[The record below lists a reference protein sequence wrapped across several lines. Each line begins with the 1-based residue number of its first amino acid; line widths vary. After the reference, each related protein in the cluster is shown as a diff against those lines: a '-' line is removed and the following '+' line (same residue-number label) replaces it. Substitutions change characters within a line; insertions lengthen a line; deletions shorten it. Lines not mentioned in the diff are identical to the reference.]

1 MEDNILKEKFSLI
14 LDRFYPTRTKCK
26 CCGGEIYYVDSC
38 AEEKIGGGVK
48 IHGKSFLTKK
58 LVDGTEYHLLV
69 CEKCLLERFPDIK
82 NLSRIFNVMCEP
94 TKFAFDI
101 PEDVYL
107 GVRSG
112 YAMTKEKMIS
122 KYGKEEGLERWNDY
136 CKKQSVSNTFEYKKK
151 KYGWTEEQF
160 KEYNK
165 SRAVTKKNLISKYGD
180 EEGLERYESYV
191 NKQHM
196 TKSWEYMVEKYGE
209 EKAREINRSKVISLD
224 KYIELYGVEDGRIR
238 WEKFI
243 NNRLHGWSKQSQQ
256 VFRRLDK
263 YLCPKY
269 TTRYATKGGEYCVD
283 YNGIDIHMDYFIE
296 ELNIC
301 IEFNGSIFHGDPR
314 IFEDD
319 CRCNPFDRSKT
330 AKELRDKDSR
340 RYKLL
345 QNEFGIKT
353 FVIWEL
359 DVNNGDFD
367 EYEFITKKLNI
378 KL

>member
-14 LDRFYPTRTKCK
+14 LDRFYPNRTKCK
-26 CCGGEIYYVDSC
+26 CCGGEIYYLDSC
-38 AEEKIGGGVK
+38 ADKKISGGIK
-48 IHGKSFLTKK
+48 IHGKSFLTRK
-58 LVDGTEYHLLV
+58 VVNGVEYRLLV

-82 NLSRIFNVMCEP
+82 NLSRIFNTMSEP

-107 GVRSG
+107 EKRRG
-112 YAMTKEKMIS
+112 YALTKEKMIS
-122 KYGKEEGLERWNDY
+122 LYGIEDGTRRWNDY
-136 CKKQSVSNTFEYKKK
+136 RRKQAVSNTFEYKKK

-160 KEYNK
+160 NEYNK
-165 SRAVTKKNLISKYGD
+165 SRAITKKNLISKYGE
-180 EEGLERYESYV
+180 EEGTKRYDSYV
-191 NKQHM
+191 SKQSI
-196 TKSWEYMVEKYGE
+196 TKSWDYMVEKYGE

-224 KYIELYGVEDGRIR
+224 KYIGMYGLEEGKVR

-243 NNRLHGWSKQSQQ
+243 NNRIHGWSKQSQH

-283 YNGIDIHMDYFIE
+283 YNGIDIHMDYYIE

-301 IEFNGSIFHGDPR
+301 VEFNGGIFHGDPR
-314 IFEDD
+314 LFEDD

-330 AKELRDKDSR
+330 AKELRDKDYR

-367 EYEFITKKLNI
+367 EYEFIKEQLKI
-378 KL
+378 DI